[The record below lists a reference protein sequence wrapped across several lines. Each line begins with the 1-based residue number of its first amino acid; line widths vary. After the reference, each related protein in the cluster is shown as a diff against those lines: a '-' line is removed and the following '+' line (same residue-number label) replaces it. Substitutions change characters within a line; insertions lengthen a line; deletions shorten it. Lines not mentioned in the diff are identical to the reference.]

1 MYVAFQLW
9 YTSAGPKFGREPKP
23 LFREN
28 NPSDW
33 PSPTPED
40 KTNSSFFETRRPKP
54 MTGHSVRNEGMR
66 EKERKENQKEF

>member
-1 MYVAFQLW
+1 MYIAFSTMVHKRW
-9 YTSAGPKFGREPKP
+9 PKFGRERKP
-23 LFREN
+23 LSHEN

-33 PSPTPED
+33 PSPTAED

-66 EKERKENQKEF
+66 EKERKKTPNKF